1 MKAALSRVFNKNLLI
16 ILALLAAFAA
26 FKYVTAR
33 SIDLHQDELGYLDNW
48 LEECEGL
55 NDDQIEKFIDSLSI
69 KMGDDENLKNKTEN
83 DRNALFSTFMNRK
96 KWEKLISFA
105 QNKEGVLPVSL
116 PPNYLELLD
125 FYVELEIPELIN
137 EQPLNNYYELQ
148 QFNFVPILVLL
159 LTAVFWGMH
168 YESEIYKYTGTTVH
182 GKAYSR
188 TLRRALIIF
197 SLGLLITN
205 EVFDLAYSGLLQY
218 PKLWS
223 CPMQSYSEF
232 FNNQIDATIG
242 TLVLLPLISK
252 ALNVLILCQ
261 TVEFLARWKRNLK
274 DTIIGAFLLLLA
286 LMFLGKALDGGPFYS
301 ALQIGSIDWKMVPQK
316 IQMIMPLRLS
326 SLYVGLGAVTL
337 TEAVMLYLGR
347 RINEKA

>member
-1 MKAALSRVFNKNLLI
+1 MKAALSRVFKKNLLI
-16 ILALLAAFAA
+16 VLALIAAFAI
-26 FKYVTAR
+26 FKHVTAR
-33 SIDLHQDELGYLDNW
+33 STGLHQDQLGYLDGW
-48 LEECEGL
+48 LEECAGMD
-55 NDDQIEKFIDSLSI
+55 DDQIEDFIDALGVEI
-69 KMGDDENLKNKTEN
+69 GEDKNLKKETA
-83 DRNALFSTFMNRK
+83 DDSDALFSTFMNRK
-96 KWEKLISFA
+96 EWQKLISFA
-105 QNKEGVLPVSL
+105 QNKEGVLPVAL

-125 FYVELEIPELIN
+125 FYAELETPELIN

-159 LTAVFWGMH
+159 LTAIFWGMH

-188 TLRRALIIF
+188 TLRRALILF

-223 CPMQSYSEF
+223 FPMQSYSEF

-242 TLVLLPLISK
+242 ILVLLPLISK

-261 TVEFLARWKRNLK
+261 AVEFLARWKRNLK

-286 LMFLGKALDGGPFYS
+286 LIFLGKSLDGGPFYS
-301 ALQIGSIDWKMVPQK
+301 ALQIGSVDWKMVPQK
-316 IQMIMPLRLS
+316 IQMIMPLRVS

-337 TEAVMLYLGR
+337 TEAVMLYLSR